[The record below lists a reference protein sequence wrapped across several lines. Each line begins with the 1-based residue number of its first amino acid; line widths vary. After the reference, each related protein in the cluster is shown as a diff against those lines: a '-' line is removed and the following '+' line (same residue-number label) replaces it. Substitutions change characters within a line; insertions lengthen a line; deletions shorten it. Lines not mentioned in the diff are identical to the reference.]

1 MPNQLFRAPFRS
13 MWKLSLSL
21 SHAHARTISLSLSH
35 THTHFLSLWIM
46 CAKPS
51 SSTYAPFL
59 SLHGRFVTSHQAQ
72 ARCAGNVR
80 VVHGEGGYAG
90 SVRVVCRKGECAGS
104 VRVYIRCLH
113 LSRPTGPGYVWCIRL
128 QFELLENPFSTGIAL
143 DMISM
148 IRGWKP
154 KISALINVRI
164 QAVRSKFENENW
176 PITLPILWRNR
187 NGNLDCP
194 SGNRA
199 LIYLSKCP
207 IFPLLVNSGW
217 CKFREDKHM
226 RWHLKS
232 LGSNRTFW
240 RCVASFQ

>member
-1 MPNQLFRAPFRS
+1 MCACVCVRETAQPVSALLNACSTECQINCFGLLFVQCENY
-13 MWKLSLSL
+13 LSL

-72 ARCAGNVR
+72 PRCAGNVR

-113 LSRPTGPGYVWCIRL
+113 LSRPIGPGYV
-128 QFELLENPFSTGIAL
+128 
-143 DMISM
+143 
-148 IRGWKP
+148 
-154 KISALINVRI
+154 
-164 QAVRSKFENENW
+164 
-176 PITLPILWRNR
+176 
-187 NGNLDCP
+187 
-194 SGNRA
+194 
-199 LIYLSKCP
+199 
-207 IFPLLVNSGW
+207 
-217 CKFREDKHM
+217 
-226 RWHLKS
+226 
-232 LGSNRTFW
+232 
-240 RCVASFQ
+240 